1 VSPVR
6 QLPIE
11 RIQKILTELHMDGWL
26 LYDFHGQNPISQ
38 RVALFPEDRFATRR
52 WFYFVPAQ
60 GEAIGIVHAIESHH
74 LDHLPGQ
81 KLVYA
86 GWKEMW
92 ERLSQATAG
101 AKKIAME
108 YSPKCNIPYVSRV
121 DAGTVELLTELGKNV
136 QSSADLVSIFES
148 CLTPEQADLHRQ
160 AARST
165 TEAKDRAFAEIR
177 HRIMTG
183 EKASEYQIQQ
193 FILEQFA
200 DLGLVTS
207 SPPIVAVDEHSGD
220 PHYAPSAYSD
230 REIGLASFVLI
241 DLWAKLDR
249 HDGIYADF
257 TWVGYVGPTVPER
270 IRDIWTVVAGA
281 RDTAIDFVTTRVQ
294 AGEPLRGYEVD
305 DAARAFILERGYGDY
320 FFHRTGHNIGL
331 EVHGNGTHM
340 DNFETRDERKVLPFT
355 AFSIEPGIYL
365 SDFGIRSEVNMLL
378 TDGKAEVTGEPIQ
391 REVLCLIEDV

>member
-1 VSPVR
+1 
-6 QLPIE
+6 
-11 RIQKILTELHMDGWL
+11 
-26 LYDFHGQNPISQ
+26 
-38 RVALFPEDRFATRR
+38 
-52 WFYFVPAQ
+52 
-60 GEAIGIVHAIESHH
+60 
-74 LDHLPGQ
+74 
-81 KLVYA
+81 
-86 GWKEMW
+86 
-92 ERLSQATAG
+92 
-101 AKKIAME
+101 
-108 YSPKCNIPYVSRV
+108 
-121 DAGTVELLTELGKNV
+121 
-136 QSSADLVSIFES
+136 
-148 CLTPEQADLHRQ
+148 
-160 AARST
+160 
-165 TEAKDRAFAEIR
+165 
-177 HRIMTG
+177 MTG

-220 PHYAPSAYSD
+220 PHYAPSASSD

-270 IRDIWTVVAGA
+270 IREVWTVVAGA
-281 RDTAIDFVTTRVQ
+281 RDAAIDFVTARVQ
-294 AGEPLRGYEVD
+294 AGEPLRGCEVD
-305 DAARAFILERGYGDY
+305 DAARAFIRERGYGDY

-340 DNFETRDERKVLPFT
+340 DNFETRDERRVLPFT

-365 SDFGIRSEVNMLL
+365 TDFGIRSEVNMLL

-391 REVLCLIEDV
+391 GEVLCLIEDV

>member
-1 VSPVR
+1 VR
-6 QLPIE
+6 ELPTE
-11 RIQKILTELHMDGWL
+11 HIQKILAELHLDGWL

-38 RVALFPEDRFATRR
+38 RVALFPKDRFATRR
-52 WFYFVPAQ
+52 WFYFIPAK
-60 GEAIGIVHAIESHH
+60 GEPVGIVHAIESHH
-74 LDHLPGQ
+74 LDHLPGR

-86 GWKEMW
+86 GWKEMR
-92 ERLSQATAG
+92 ERLSQATEG
-101 AKKIAME
+101 SKKIAME
-108 YSPKCNIPYVSRV
+108 YSPHCNIPYVSRV
-121 DAGTVELLTELGKNV
+121 DAGTVEILSELGKEV
-136 QSSADLVSIFES
+136 QSSADLVSVFES
-148 CLTPEQADLHRQ
+148 RLTPDQIELHRQ
-160 AARST
+160 AARAT

-177 HRIMTG
+177 QRIMTG
-183 EKASEYQIQQ
+183 EKASEYQLQQ
-193 FILEQFA
+193 FIMEQFA
-200 DLGLVTS
+200 GLGLVTS

-220 PHYAPSAYSD
+220 PHYAPSTSSD

-249 HDGIYADF
+249 PDGIYADF

-270 IRDIWTVVAGA
+270 IRQIWDIVAAA
-281 RDTAIDFVTTRVQ
+281 RDAAIDFVTARVD

-305 DAARAFILERGYGDY
+305 DAARNVIQECGYGDS

-365 SDFGIRSEVNMLL
+365 SDFGIRSEVDMLL
-378 TDGKAEVTGEPIQ
+378 TDGKAEVTGQPIQ

>member
-1 VSPVR
+1 MS
-6 QLPIE
+6 QLPTE
-11 RIQKILTELHMDGWL
+11 RIQKLLTELRLDGWL

-60 GEAIGIVHAIESHH
+60 GEPVGIVHAIESHH
-74 LDHLPGQ
+74 LDHLPGR
-81 KLVYA
+81 KLAYA
-86 GWKEMW
+86 GWKEMR
-92 ERLSQATAG
+92 ERLSEATAG
-101 AKKIAME
+101 ANKIAME
-108 YSPKCNIPYVSRV
+108 YSPNCNIPYVSRV
-121 DAGTVELLTELGKNV
+121 DAGTVELLEELGKDV
-136 QSSADLVSIFES
+136 RSSADLVSVFES
-148 CLTPEQADLHRQ
+148 RLTPEQADLHRQ
-160 AARST
+160 AARAT
-165 TEAKDRAFAEIR
+165 IEAKERAFAEIR
-177 HRIMTG
+177 HRILTG
-183 EKASEYQIQQ
+183 EKASEYQTQQ

-200 DLGLVTS
+200 SLGLTTS

-220 PHYAPSAYSD
+220 PHYAPSVSSD

-249 HDGIYADF
+249 EDGVYADF

-270 IRDIWTVVAGA
+270 IRQIWDIVAGA
-281 RDTAIDFVTTRVQ
+281 RDAAIDVVTERVR
-294 AGEPLRGYEVD
+294 AGKTLRGYEVD
-305 DAARAFILERGYGDY
+305 DAARTYIHARGYGDS

-365 SDFGIRSEVNMLL
+365 EDFGIRSEVNMLV
-378 TDGKAEVTGEPIQ
+378 TENQAEVTGEPIQ

>member
-1 VSPVR
+1 MR
-6 QLPIE
+6 QLPTE
-11 RIQKILTELHMDGWL
+11 RIQKILTELGLDGWL
-26 LYDFHGQNPISQ
+26 LYDFHGQNPISR

-52 WFYFVPAQ
+52 WFYFLPAK

-74 LDHLPGQ
+74 LDHLPGR

-86 GWKEMW
+86 GWREMH
-92 ERLSQATAG
+92 EKLAEAMAG
-101 AKKIAME
+101 AKTVAME

-121 DAGTVELLTELGKNV
+121 DAGTVELLTELGKDV
-136 QSSADLVSIFES
+136 RSSADLVSIFES
-148 CLTPEQADLHRQ
+148 CLTPQQVDLHRQ
-160 AARST
+160 AARAT

-183 EKASEYQIQQ
+183 ERASEYQTQQ

-200 DLGLVTS
+200 DLGLTTS

-220 PHYAPSAYSD
+220 PHYTPTSSSD

-270 IRDIWTVVAGA
+270 IREVWHVVAGA
-281 RDTAIDFVTTRVQ
+281 RDRAIDFVTSRVKS
-294 AGEPLRGYEVD
+294 GEPLRGYEVD
-305 DAARAFILERGYGDY
+305 DAARSFIQQHGYGDS

-340 DNFETRDERKVLPFT
+340 DNFETRDERQVLPFT

-365 SDFGIRSEVNMLL
+365 SDFGIRSEVNMVL
-378 TDGKAEVTGEPIQ
+378 TEDQAEVTGEPIQ

>member
-1 VSPVR
+1 
-6 QLPIE
+6 
-11 RIQKILTELHMDGWL
+11 
-26 LYDFHGQNPISQ
+26 
-38 RVALFPEDRFATRR
+38 
-52 WFYFVPAQ
+52 
-60 GEAIGIVHAIESHH
+60 
-74 LDHLPGQ
+74 
-81 KLVYA
+81 
-86 GWKEMW
+86 
-92 ERLSQATAG
+92 
-101 AKKIAME
+101 ME

>member
-1 VSPVR
+1 MR
-6 QLPIE
+6 QLPTE
-11 RIQKILTELHMDGWL
+11 HIQKILAELHLDGWL

-38 RVALFPEDRFATRR
+38 RVALFPKDRFATRR
-52 WFYFVPAQ
+52 WFYFIPAK
-60 GEAIGIVHAIESHH
+60 GEPVGIVHAIESHH
-74 LDHLPGQ
+74 LDHLPGR

-86 GWKEMW
+86 GWKEMR
-92 ERLSQATAG
+92 ERLSQATEG
-101 AKKIAME
+101 SKKIAME
-108 YSPKCNIPYVSRV
+108 YSPHCNIPYVSRV
-121 DAGTVELLTELGKNV
+121 DAGTVEILSELGKEV
-136 QSSADLVSIFES
+136 QSSADLVSVFES
-148 CLTPEQADLHRQ
+148 RLTPDQIELHRQ
-160 AARST
+160 AARAT

-177 HRIMTG
+177 QRIMTG
-183 EKASEYQIQQ
+183 EKASEYQLQQ
-193 FILEQFA
+193 FIMEQFA
-200 DLGLVTS
+200 GLGLVTS

-220 PHYAPSAYSD
+220 PHYAPSTSSD

-249 HDGIYADF
+249 PDGIYADF

-270 IRDIWTVVAGA
+270 IRQIWDIVAAA
-281 RDTAIDFVTTRVQ
+281 RDAAIDFVTARVD

-305 DAARAFILERGYGDY
+305 DAARNVIQECGYGDS

-365 SDFGIRSEVNMLL
+365 SDFGIRSEVDMLL
-378 TDGKAEVTGEPIQ
+378 TDGKAEVTGQPIQ